1 MPKDFGSLYGY
12 RQLHEVTKDIAML
25 KNPPFLSS
33 LPIADF
39 NRRFLVRADLNV
51 PVTPEGKVVDEH
63 RLAVLAPTLTW
74 LAKKGARI
82 VLISHLGDPTSPSS
96 AQSLEPVAAALARQV
111 KLPVQFFGS
120 CIGAEAVARTTS
132 MQPGEILVLENL
144 RAHAG
149 EKAND
154 KRFAQELA
162 KLGDVYVNDAFASSH
177 RQHASLA
184 ALPLLFK
191 ERCAGL
197 LVERELAVYHRSLEK
212 PKRPLCVVV
221 GGAKVSTKLK
231 MLERLSQAADKIV
244 IGGAMAN
251 TFLASQ
257 GFQMGRSLYEPELI
271 PNALGILANL
281 SRRDAKVY
289 LPVDLIASSSIKDG
303 EGARPVTVQEFPAD
317 LMALDIGPATTSLYK
332 LAVLSCATLVW
343 NGPMGA
349 FENEAFSHGTF
360 GLVEG
365 ISASHGFKVA
375 GGGETDA
382 AIHQMELG
390 HKFDFISSG
399 GGAFLKLLEGD
410 GLAAI
415 NLL

>member
-1 MPKDFGSLYGY
+1 M
-12 RQLHEVTKDIAML
+12 
-25 KNPPFLSS
+25 
-33 LPIADF
+33 DF

-51 PVTPEGKVVDEH
+51 PVDSSGKVGDEH
-63 RLAVLAPTLTW
+63 RLSVLTPTLDF
-74 LAKKGARI
+74 LSSKGAKT
-82 VLISHLGDPTSPSS
+82 VLISHLGDPKTPSET
-96 AQSLEPVAAALARQV
+96 QSLQTVAEALARQV
-111 KLPVQFFGS
+111 KHPVHFYDTCLGQDV
-120 CIGAEAVARTTS
+120 VARTQA
-132 MQPGEILVLENL
+132 MKPGEILVLENL
-144 RAHAG
+144 RAHSG

-177 RQHASLA
+177 REHASLVS
-184 ALPLLFK
+184 LPVLFK
-191 ERCAGL
+191 EKFAGL
-197 LVERELAVYHRSLEK
+197 LVERELSVYHRSLEN

-231 MLERLSQAADKIV
+231 MLERLSNIADKII

-251 TFLASQ
+251 TFLAAQ
-257 GFQMGRSLYEPELI
+257 GLQMGRSLYEPELI
-271 PNALGILANL
+271 PHALGILANL

-289 LPVDLIASSSIKDG
+289 LPVDLVAATSIKDG
-303 EGARPVTVQEFPAD
+303 EGARPVPVQEFPAD

-332 LAVLSCATLVW
+332 LAVLSCGTLVW
-343 NGPMGA
+343 NGPMGV
-349 FENEAFSHGTF
+349 FEHETFSHGTF

-365 ISASHGFKVA
+365 IAASHGFKVA

-410 GLAAI
+410 GLVAI
-415 NLL
+415 KALVQQ